1 MTGFGQPGYS
11 PGAAPQPDAQA
22 PAKTA
27 PHGEL
32 AQLLADARAAL
43 AGAGG
48 PGAAAEAVIRAVEL
62 LAGL

>member
-32 AQLLADARAAL
+32 AKILEDARTAL

-48 PGAAAEAVIRAVEL
+48 PGAAVETVIRAVEL

>member
-32 AQLLADARAAL
+32 AKILEDARAAL

-48 PGAAAEAVIRAVEL
+48 PGAAVETVIRAVEL